1 MVWCSGMTDW
11 APASSVNELYGL
23 FAPPQGQSE
32 PQPYSQQ
39 AGQYGST
46 NSQSQYG
53 SESGYQPKETNPQ
66 GQQNQYNNQ
75 QNYGGQ
81 QPYNQQQY
89 NQHSSYNQNP
99 YGQRNDGINEVRP
112 MPKNWLVESILVT
125 VMCCLVFGLV
135 GIIYATKVESLY
147 YAGDYEGAEQA
158 AKNAKMW
165 TAIGFFSVLVIG
177 ILYVFA
183 ILVFGISSAF

>member
-1 MVWCSGMTDW
+1 
-11 APASSVNELYGL
+11 
-23 FAPPQGQSE
+23 
-32 PQPYSQQ
+32 
-39 AGQYGST
+39 
-46 NSQSQYG
+46 
-53 SESGYQPKETNPQ
+53 
-66 GQQNQYNNQ
+66 
-75 QNYGGQ
+75 
-81 QPYNQQQY
+81 
-89 NQHSSYNQNP
+89 
-99 YGQRNDGINEVRP
+99 